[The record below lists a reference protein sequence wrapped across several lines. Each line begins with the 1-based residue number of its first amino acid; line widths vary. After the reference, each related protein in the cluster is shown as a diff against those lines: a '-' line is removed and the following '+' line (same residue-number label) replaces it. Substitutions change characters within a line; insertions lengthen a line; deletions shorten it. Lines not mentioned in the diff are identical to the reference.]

1 MTTSIF
7 IVFVHSLM
15 PSFWTDAIENGLNGE
30 LHQSGIRVE
39 RTESFHMSE
48 DKKEEILDFLK
59 KERPNYVVVTND
71 LKKEDYGLVREIHNL
86 GIPLFFT
93 GKKIPATPLE
103 ERQFSGVYGKENFKK
118 SIETLESVTKKKL
131 KTVGVVSS
139 PSPLISILVKNVKR
153 DLPNCEIKVIETK
166 TFEDWAEAV
175 DNLIHK
181 EKVDVLIPFLPYGGT
196 YKGKEAGPDV
206 WHLYGAELEKRNK
219 STPTIAGGS
228 LSTSGMPIMLAYAQV
243 PSGLGHKLATLV
255 FRHIA
260 GAPMSALP
268 FVNTT
273 EFDFQ
278 VNVKEFKRMGYEV
291 PEKFYSH
298 ATLINNPKN
307 KLDKFRIQLDN
318 INLSI
323 LNLVK
328 KRQDLSIQ
336 IGRFKKDNDLPLVD
350 EKREEVV
357 ISKMIK
363 HAKGVGLDEEFSE
376 ELSKLLIKYS
386 KKIQLKEG
394 FKSDAVVPSVDYS
407 TDTKTNFFSFLADY
421 FFSFFQ
427 INSKSASVKENSK

>member
-1 MTTSIF
+1 
-7 IVFVHSLM
+7 
-15 PSFWTDAIENGLNGE
+15 
-30 LHQSGIRVE
+30 
-39 RTESFHMSE
+39 
-48 DKKEEILDFLK
+48 
-59 KERPNYVVVTND
+59 
-71 LKKEDYGLVREIHNL
+71 
-86 GIPLFFT
+86 
-93 GKKIPATPLE
+93 
-103 ERQFSGVYGKENFKK
+103 
-118 SIETLESVTKKKL
+118 
-131 KTVGVVSS
+131 
-139 PSPLISILVKNVKR
+139 
-153 DLPNCEIKVIETK
+153 
-166 TFEDWAEAV
+166 
-175 DNLIHK
+175 
-181 EKVDVLIPFLPYGGT
+181 
-196 YKGKEAGPDV
+196 
-206 WHLYGAELEKRNK
+206 
-219 STPTIAGGS
+219 
-228 LSTSGMPIMLAYAQV
+228 
-243 PSGLGHKLATLV
+243 
-255 FRHIA
+255 
-260 GAPMSALP
+260 LP
-268 FVNTT
+268 FVDTT

-278 VNVKEFKRMGYEV
+278 VNVKEFKRMGYGV

-407 TDTKTNFFSFLADY
+407 TDTKTSFFSFLADY

-427 INSKSASVKENSK
+427 SNSKSASVKENSK